1 MNDLGGL
8 IVALAGTATGAQVA
22 MALALMSAL
31 MHAIFGALQKG
42 RHDPWLSRGA
52 IDLCILL
59 IALPVGLWAVPHPQG
74 VRVADFDRCG
84 GHSADL

>member
-1 MNDLGGL
+1 
-8 IVALAGTATGAQVA
+8 

-74 VRVADFDRCG
+74 AEWLILIVPSPSALASPQSAKLKYQFVNPHSSDRT
-84 GHSADL
+84 L

>member
-1 MNDLGGL
+1 
-8 IVALAGTATGAQVA
+8 

-74 VRVADFDRCG
+74 GRVADFDRCG
-84 GHSADL
+84 RNSADL